1 MNDDQVM
8 TAVRESFAG
17 VRLDRPLEQTIRR
30 GRVLRGRSRAYRAA
44 GVAGVAAI
52 AGVTAVAVT
61 GLGHAG
67 HPGPASANRG
77 VAITGT
83 LRPPTAIAGSGGP
96 GGTLDAWTVT
106 AGPGGAIE
114 VTVRQLENAA
124 GLQNAL
130 RAAGIPVQVAF
141 QAGQPSDSPPLPT
154 DCKSVTMSDEAN
166 ADLQGKILG
175 MPMPPAGGEGIA
187 LTIYPRQIPKGI
199 GIYLAIQS
207 GSNSRDWGWGLDLV
221 QATPACTG

>member
-1 MNDDQVM
+1 MNDDQIM
-8 TAVRESFAG
+8 TAVHDSFVG
-17 VRLDRPLEQTIRR
+17 VRLDVPLEQTVRR

-44 GVAGVAAI
+44 AVAGVAI

-61 GLGHAG
+61 GLGRTIS
-67 HPGPASANRG
+67 PSPASPNRG
-77 VAITGT
+77 IAISGT
-83 LRPPTAIAGSGGP
+83 LRPTAIAGTAGT

-124 GLQNAL
+124 GLQSAL
-130 RAAGIPVQVAF
+130 RAAGIPIQVAF
-141 QAGQPSDSPPLPT
+141 QVSQPSDSPPLPA
-154 DCKSVTMSDEAN
+154 DCKNVTMSDEAN

>member
-1 MNDDQVM
+1 VDIESAGFAEFYETARDDCLRAVFASVGDRQV
-8 TAVRESFAG
+8 AED
-17 VRLDRPLEQTIRR
+17 L
-30 GRVLRGRSRAYRAA
+30 
-44 GVAGVAAI
+44 VAEAF
-52 AGVTAVAVT
+52 
-61 GLGHAG
+61 
-67 HPGPASANRG
+67 
-77 VAITGT
+77 AITGT
-83 LRPPTAIAGSGGP
+83 LRPPTAIAGSGGT

-141 QAGQPSDSPPLPT
+141 QAGQPSDSPPLPA